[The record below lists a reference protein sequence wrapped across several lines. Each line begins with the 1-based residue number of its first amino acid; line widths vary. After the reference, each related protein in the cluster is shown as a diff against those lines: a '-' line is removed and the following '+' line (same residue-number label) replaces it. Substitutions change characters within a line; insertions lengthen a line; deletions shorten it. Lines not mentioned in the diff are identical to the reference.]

1 MQGIRFVQ
9 IAIAGAALTLL
20 VALMPIAGRADDGPF
35 AILSGNWTGAGTISM
50 NNGARERIRCR
61 VKYDVGQNGNQ
72 ARQELRCA
80 SDSYKFEMT
89 TDAEHKSGHLYGR
102 WSEVVYN
109 VAGVIAGRVIGGLI
123 DALAEGPGYSITVIV
138 NTRGNQQTVL
148 ITSLSPHSSVREVS
162 LTANR
167 ASR

>member
-1 MQGIRFVQ
+1 MQGIGFIRV
-9 IAIAGAALTLL
+9 AIAGAATALLL
-20 VALMPIAGRADDGPF
+20 VSFPGRAQEQGPF
-35 AILSGNWTGAGTISM
+35 AMLSGNWTGTGTISM

-89 TDAEHKSGHLYGR
+89 TEAEHKGGFLSGR

-109 VAGVIAGRVIGGLI
+109 VAGIIGGRVIGGII
-123 DALAEGPGYSITVIV
+123 DALAEGPGYSITVLV
-138 NTRGNQQTVL
+138 NTRGNQQTVQ

-162 LTANR
+162 VTASR